1 VALISGLAIAQHARA
16 YSRDEAAMTMALPVH
31 NLYPA
36 MMRFYDP
43 VPVSAFRPFDN
54 KPEYALLQHYTS
66 IFLFDELPVGRLL
79 SDMEIY
85 TVELQADRAIG
96 ESTEIGLTIPVHYAT
111 GGFLDPF
118 LRSYH
123 EALGLPNS
131 GRELQPDNQYSW
143 DYSDAGG
150 NAVWSDQAGWEM
162 GNISLRLRQKLTQ
175 EEGWGLSML
184 AALQLPTASKSRGW
198 GRGAPDVAAGAVYS
212 WKKNSLFGH
221 LEGWLIHPFAKD
233 ESGLNIQSYA
243 RASTTLGWQLKRPL
257 SLLVQIQGGLSPY
270 DSGIQQLDQSP
281 SQISFG
287 IRWAMSRKAVLTFA
301 FVENMSQ
308 QTTPDFGFT
317 IGLNFFNFTRK

>member
-1 VALISGLAIAQHARA
+1 
-16 YSRDEAAMTMALPVH
+16 MTMPLPVH

-43 VPVSAFRPFDN
+43 VPVSAFRPFDS

-66 IFLFDELPVGRLL
+66 IFLFDDLPVGRLL

-123 EALGLPNS
+123 EALGLPNG

-143 DYSDAGG
+143 DYSDASG
-150 NAVWSDQAGWEM
+150 NTVWSDQAGWEM

-175 EEGWGLSML
+175 EERWGLSLL

-198 GRGAPDVAAGAVYS
+198 GSGAPDVAAGAVYS
-212 WKKNSLFGH
+212 WTKNSLFGH

-301 FVENMSQ
+301 FVENMNQ

-317 IGLNFFNFTRK
+317 IGINFFNFSRK

>member
-1 VALISGLAIAQHARA
+1 MALVSGLAIVQPARA
-16 YSRDEAAMTMALPVH
+16 FSREEAAMTMPLPVH

-36 MMRFYDP
+36 MTRFYDP

-54 KPEYALLQHYTS
+54 KAEYALLQHYTS
-66 IFLFDELPVGRLL
+66 IFQFDELPDGRLL

-96 ESTEIGLTIPVHYAT
+96 DSTEIGLTIPVHYAT
-111 GGFLDPF
+111 AGFLDPF

-143 DYSDAGG
+143 DYSDASG
-150 NAVWSDQAGWEM
+150 NTVWSDQAGWEM

-175 EEGWGLSML
+175 GERWGLSLL

-198 GRGAPDVAAGAVYS
+198 GSGEPDVAAGAVYS

-233 ESGLNIQSYA
+233 ESGLNIQNYA

-257 SLLVQIQGGLSPY
+257 SLLVQLQGGLSPY

-317 IGLNFFNFTRK
+317 IGLNFFNFSRK